1 MNPDGPLDETTFLPP
16 IQAEPLPSRYE
27 PLGELGRGGM
37 GIVYKARDRETGEV
51 IAVKVLKPEIAAD
64 IQIIERFK
72 NELRLAHQITHRNVA
87 RLYEFHRSAGV
98 VYLSMEFVEGESLRS
113 VLQRPG
119 KLSIPQVLDLAR
131 QLAAG
136 LSEAHRQSIV
146 HRDLKPENIML
157 TPGGELKVMD
167 FGISR
172 SFAADVTST
181 GAIIGTP
188 AYMAPEQAEG
198 RPVDHRTD
206 IYALGLILYEMVT
219 GTPAFTGDTAVTLA
233 IKQVRE
239 RPKPPRAIDPS
250 LPKHIEA
257 AVLRCLEKAPAARFQ
272 SVEEVIQA
280 LEGAPVKAPRRI
292 RTPRIR
298 IARPRLLLATAG
310 IMLAAA
316 GIWWWQ
322 GRESDSVRLRMETFS
337 LANGLQVVLSPD
349 HASPT
354 FTLAVAYRSGYR
366 NEHPGQEGVA
376 HLTEHAMFQGS
387 SNVAAGEHVTVI
399 SDAGGRINAYTGTDT
414 GVYYDNLPANQ
425 LELALF
431 LEADRLRGIELTP
444 PGLATARGVLIQ
456 ELSSHTSNPGTKHQQ
471 RLEELSFDNFANQR
485 TDWPTAGQVG
495 HLTIEDVVNY
505 HRTHFTTRN
514 AALAL
519 VGEFDP
525 AKARHG
531 IEKYFGSIPA
541 RPAPPVPDVREPGRT
556 AEKRETLTD
565 PALQTPMVIVSWRMP
580 ARKHSDWFR
589 SKRLAD
595 VLGADDAARLHTSL
609 VKNAAVSS
617 GVSVS
622 LDETEGPNL
631 LIVSAYVAAGKEPAQ
646 VEQLVYAE
654 IERIAREGVPA
665 QELNRIATD
674 VRRRRA
680 FDMVKTSSRALTM
693 AEWLATYGN
702 VDGINEWERLD
713 SRISSDDVR
722 RIAQKY
728 FTPGNRTVLVA
739 LPAQGGRQ

>member
-16 IQAEPLPSRYE
+16 IQPDPLPSRYE
-27 PLGELGRGGM
+27 SLGELGRGGM

-98 VYLSMEFVEGESLRS
+98 LHLSMEFVEGESLRS
-113 VLQRPG
+113 LLQRSG
-119 KLSIPQVLDLAR
+119 KLSIPQTLDLAR

-136 LSEAHRQSIV
+136 LSEAHRQSIA

-219 GTPAFTGDTAVTLA
+219 GSPAFTGDTAITLA

-239 RPKPPRAIDPS
+239 RPKPPRAIDPT

-257 AVLRCLEKAPAARFQ
+257 AILRCLEKAPAARFQ
-272 SVEEVIQA
+272 SVAEVIQA

-292 RTPRIR
+292 RIP
-298 IARPRLLLATAG
+298 RPRVLLAAAG
-310 IMLAAA
+310 ILLAVA

-322 GRESDSVRLRMETFS
+322 GRESDSVRLRMDTFS

-354 FTLAVAYRSGYR
+354 FTLAVVYRAGYR
-366 NEHPGQEGVA
+366 NEPPGQEGVA

-387 SNVAAGEHVTVI
+387 SNVAAGEHVTVV
-399 SDAGGRINAYTGTDT
+399 SDAGGRINAYTGAET
-414 GVYYDNLPANQ
+414 GSYDDNLPANQ

-431 LEADRLRGIELTP
+431 LEADRMRGIELTP
-444 PGLATARGVLIQ
+444 PGLATARGVLMQ
-456 ELSSHTSNPGTKHQQ
+456 ELSSHAGNPVAKHQQ
-471 RLEELSFDNFANQR
+471 HLEELSFDNFANQR
-485 TDWPTAGQVG
+485 TGWPTAAQVG
-495 HLTIEDVVNY
+495 HLTIEDIVNY
-505 HRTHFTTRN
+505 HRKHFTTRN

-525 AKARHG
+525 AKARQG
-531 IEKYFGSIPA
+531 IEKYFGGIPA
-541 RPAPPVPDVREPGRT
+541 RPAPPAPDVREPGRA

-580 ARKHSDWFR
+580 ARNHPDWFP

-617 GVSVS
+617 GVSVT
-622 LDETEGPNL
+622 LDETAGPNL
-631 LIVSAYVAAGKEPAQ
+631 LIVYAYVAPGKEPAQ

-654 IERIAREGVPA
+654 IERIAREGVT
-665 QELNRIATD
+665 EKEMNRIATD
-674 VRRRRA
+674 ARRRRT
-680 FDMVKTSSRALTM
+680 FDMVQTSSRALTM

-739 LPAQGGRQ
+739 LPAQGGPQ